1 MYRLK
6 EPGAFCMETNVTA
19 RNGCIALDRMQKID
33 GRIAEGR
40 SLNGQV
46 SWKVKF

>member
-19 RNGCIALDRMQKID
+19 RNGYLALDRMQNID

-40 SLNGQV
+40 SLNRRV
-46 SWKVKF
+46 SWKVEF

>member
-19 RNGCIALDRMQKID
+19 RNGCIALGRTAEDRMRKID
-33 GRIAEGR
+33 GRITEGR
-40 SLNGQV
+40 SLNG
-46 SWKVKF
+46 